1 MVDRRLVTVL
11 GEVLL
16 AGLVA
21 GVTIFLAD
29 LLPAWGWPEVFSPS
43 APVLTAVVACAVV
56 LTPARRRF
64 TMSALLAATVLFGLF
79 PATGVALAVIA
90 YTAGTRGRRWPLFGV
105 AALLPAAVVLLT
117 QPAFRW
123 QYVLV
128 VIAVSTVSCLVLP
141 ALAGAM
147 QAQQARLVV
156 ALRDRA
162 ESLAE
167 ARQVTRERA
176 RLEERSRLAEEMHDQ
191 LGHRLSL
198 ITMFSGALEVAADGK
213 DPELRQAATHVR
225 STAKLALEELR
236 QSLGILR
243 PGGEPV
249 EPAEATDAAGTEAD
263 IAELVASSRDAGLE
277 VAFDWHGADLDGVR
291 PPVRRAVH
299 RVVREALTNV
309 HKHAAGAPVAVVV
322 DHGPEL
328 VKVVVRNSAERIGAE
343 RLPGT
348 GRGLIGLRERV
359 RLLGGTCTAAPDPE
373 GGFAVTAELPLRADA
388 PLAEETGEEQPVAE
402 PGGRAGRIQSGL
414 MLTTGLAA
422 VAALLLTTLVFVPPL
437 TPADSLHPLDS
448 VKVGMTP
455 EEVEAW
461 FGPNEPSAQVAA
473 QGQEP
478 PLPDDAYCVYTSA
491 ADPPDAETA
500 AIFRFCFG
508 DHGLVEKTWFEVPVP
523 KEAP

>member
-11 GEVLL
+11 AEVLL
-16 AGLVA
+16 AGFVA

-29 LLPAWGWPEVFSPS
+29 LLPAWGWPEVFYPS
-43 APVLTAVVACAVV
+43 APVLTAVIACAVV
-56 LTPARRRF
+56 LMLARRRF
-64 TMSALLAATVLFGLF
+64 AVVALLAATVLFGLF

-90 YTAGTRGRRWPLFGV
+90 YTAGARGRRWPLFGL
-105 AALLPAAVVLLT
+105 AALLPAGVVLLT

-128 VIAVSTVSCLVLP
+128 VIAVSTVSCFVLP
-141 ALAGAM
+141 ALVGAM

-156 ALRDRA
+156 ALRERA

-176 RLEERSRLAEEMHDQ
+176 RLEERSRIAEEMHDQ

-198 ITMFSGALEVAADGK
+198 ITMFSGALEVAAEGK
-213 DPELRQAATHVR
+213 DPELRQAARHVR
-225 STAKLALEELR
+225 TTAKVALEELR
-236 QSLGILR
+236 QSLGVLR
-243 PGGEPV
+243 PGGEPA

-263 IAELVASSRDAGLE
+263 IADLVASSHDAGLD
-277 VAFDWHGADLDGVR
+277 VTFDWLGTDLDGVR

-309 HKHAAGAPVAVVV
+309 HKHAAAASVTVVV

-328 VKVVVRNSAERIGAE
+328 VKIVVRNGAEPVAGE

-348 GRGLIGLRERV
+348 GRGLVGLRERV
-359 RLLGGTCTAAPDPE
+359 RLLGGTFTAGPDPD
-373 GGFAVTAELPLRADA
+373 GGFAVTADLPKRADA
-388 PLAEETGEEQPVAE
+388 PLAEEAGEEPQVADTE
-402 PGGRAGRIQSGL
+402 RRPGRILSGL

-422 VAALLLTTLVFVPPL
+422 VAALLLTTLAFVPPL
-437 TPADSLHPLDS
+437 TPADHEDPLAS
-448 VKVGMTP
+448 VKIGMTP

-461 FGPNEPSAQVAA
+461 FGPNEPSAHAA
-473 QGQEP
+473 ARDREP
-478 PLPDDAYCVYTSA
+478 PVPGDTYCVYTPA
-491 ADPPDAETA
+491 DDPPDAETA

-508 DHGLVEKTWFEVPVP
+508 DGGLVEKTWFEVPVP
-523 KEAP
+523 KETR

>member
-1 MVDRRLVTVL
+1 MLA
-11 GEVLL
+11 EVLP
-16 AGLVA
+16 AGFVA
-21 GVTIFLAD
+21 GVTSFLAD

-43 APVLTAVVACAVV
+43 APVLAAVIACAAV
-56 LTPARRRF
+56 LTLVRRRF
-64 TMSALLAATVLFGLF
+64 TVPALLVATVLFGLF
-79 PATGVALAVIA
+79 PATGVALAVVA
-90 YTAGTRGRRWPLFGV
+90 HTAGTQGRKWPLFGV
-105 AALLPAAVVLLT
+105 AALSPAAVVLLT

-162 ESLAE
+162 
-167 ARQVTRERA
+167 

-198 ITMFSGALEVAADGK
+198 ITMFSGALEVAAEGK
-213 DPELRQAATHVR
+213 DPELRQAAGHVR

-236 QSLGILR
+236 ESLGILR
-243 PGGEPV
+243 PGGEPAD
-249 EPAEATDAAGTEAD
+249 PAETTDAAGSRAD
-263 IAELVASSRDAGLE
+263 IADLVASSREAGLE
-277 VAFDWHGADLDGVR
+277 VALDWRGNDLDGVR

-309 HKHAAGAPVAVVV
+309 HKHAAGAAVTVVV

-328 VKVVVRNSAERIGAE
+328 VKVAVRNSAERVEAE

-348 GRGLIGLRERV
+348 GRGLTGLRERV
-359 RLLGGTCTAAPDPE
+359 RLLGGVFSAGPDPE
-373 GGFAVTAELPLRADA
+373 GGFAVTADLPLRADA
-388 PLAEETGEEQPVAE
+388 PLADEPVEER
-402 PGGRAGRIQSGL
+402 PGRVQSGL
-414 MLTTGLAA
+414 LLATGLAA
-422 VAALLLTTLVFVPPL
+422 VAALLLTTLAFVPPL
-437 TPADSLHPLDS
+437 APADSEDPLAS
-448 VKVGMTP
+448 VRIGMTP
-455 EEVEAW
+455 AEVEEW

-473 QGQEP
+473 QGHEP
-478 PLPDDAYCVYTSA
+478 PIPEDTYCLYTAA

-508 DHGLVEKTWFEVPVP
+508 DDGLVEKTWFEVPVP
-523 KEAP
+523 KEEQ

>member
-1 MVDRRLVTVL
+1 MVDRRLGAVL

-16 AGLVA
+16 AGFVA

-43 APVLTAVVACAVV
+43 APVLTAVIACAVV
-56 LTPARRRF
+56 LMLLRRRF
-64 TMSALLAATVLFGLF
+64 TVSALLAATVLFGLY
-79 PATGVALAVIA
+79 PATGVALAVVA
-90 YTAGTRGRRWPLFGV
+90 HTAGTRGRRWPLFGL

-162 ESLAE
+162 
-167 ARQVTRERA
+167 

-198 ITMFSGALEVAADGK
+198 ITMFSGALEVAAEDK
-213 DPELRQAATHVR
+213 DPELRQAAGHVR

-236 QSLGILR
+236 ESLGILR
-243 PGGEPV
+243 PGGEPA
-249 EPAEATDAAGTEAD
+249 EPVEATEAAGTKAD
-263 IAELVASSRDAGLE
+263 IADLVAASRDAGLDA
-277 VAFDWHGADLDGVR
+277 AFDWRGADLDGVR
-291 PPVRRAVH
+291 PSVRRAVH

-309 HKHAAGAPVAVVV
+309 HKHAAAASVTVGV
-322 DHGPEL
+322 DHGPDL
-328 VKVVVRNSAERIGAE
+328 VKVAVRNSAEQAPAE

-348 GRGLIGLRERV
+348 GRGLTGLRERV
-359 RLLGGTCTAAPDPE
+359 RLLGGVFTAGPDPE
-373 GGFAVTAELPLRADA
+373 GGFAVTAGLPLRADA
-388 PLAEETGEEQPVAE
+388 PIAEATAEERPS
-402 PGGRAGRIQSGL
+402 RIQSGL
-414 MLTTGLAA
+414 LLTTGLAA
-422 VAALLLTTLVFVPPL
+422 VAALLLTTLAFVPPL
-437 TPADSLHPLDS
+437 TPADEEDPLAS
-448 VKVGMTP
+448 VRIGMTP
-455 EEVEAW
+455 QEVEEW

-473 QGQEP
+473 QGHEP
-478 PLPDDAYCVYTSA
+478 PIPEDTYCLYTAA

-500 AIFRFCFG
+500 AIFRFCYG
-508 DHGLVEKTWFEVPVP
+508 DDGLVEKTWFEVPVP
-523 KEAP
+523 KEEQ